1 MGGSQHAFTRMSSS
15 FRRRLSALLMLPAL
29 LFAGWAHGS
38 ELFRCRYDE
47 VVRRTCCCPESQTP
61 ETTDC
66 AIRGNGSG
74 CCDVRT
80 IGLDASPTISS
91 GLASVVAPSAVS
103 RFPGHEIAVL
113 NLRLSG
119 AAGARRDVPDTS
131 PPVLRLTCSLQ
142 I

>member
-1 MGGSQHAFTRMSSS
+1 MSSS

-47 VVRRTCCCPESQTP
+47 VVRRTCCCPQSRAP

-66 AIRGNGSG
+66 AIRGPATG

-80 IGLDASPTISS
+80 IGVDASPTSS
-91 GLASVVAPSAVS
+91 SPAASVVAPSVLW
-103 RFPGHEIAVL
+103 RLPGQELAVL
-113 NLRLSG
+113 DLRLSG
-119 AAGARRDVPDTS
+119 TVGRRDVPDTS